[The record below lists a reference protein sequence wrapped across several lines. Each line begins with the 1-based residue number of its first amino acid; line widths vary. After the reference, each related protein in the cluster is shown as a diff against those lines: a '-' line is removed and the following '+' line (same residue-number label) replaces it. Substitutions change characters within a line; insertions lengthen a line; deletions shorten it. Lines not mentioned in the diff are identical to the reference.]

1 MMIKKLAELTK
12 EENVTLDYCIGPANI
27 MIIKV
32 FAKSK
37 DFITINRSSF
47 SDDEIIEITKGLIRR
62 VKHD

>member
-27 MIIKV
+27 MTIKV

-37 DFITINRSSF
+37 DFMIVDQSLF
-47 SDDEIIEITKGLIRR
+47 SDDKIIEITKGIIRR
-62 VKHD
+62 AKYD